1 MSIFPTRILLATD
14 GSEEA
19 EVALLTAVDLANRT
33 NSELYVVH
41 VGGDYH
47 PGPEIALE
55 PALLEETLLELERE
69 AREVLERQVKKI
81 EEAGGTVAEAH
92 LRMGGQP
99 DQHIV
104 EVAEEI
110 GAGLIAMGSRGL
122 GGIKRALMGSVSDSV
137 VRHAHCPVLVVR
149 RGSQEEQV
157 AVSIFPTKILLAT
170 DGSEEATLAA
180 ITAVDIANKTG
191 SELHVVHVGLAP
203 VPIGTEVAPVASDS
217 RLQDKLNEEARR
229 FLDDQVKQIEAAG
242 GTVAQAHLEL
252 TGRPDEEIVI
262 VAEEIGAGLIAMGSR
277 GLGGLKRLLMGS
289 VSDSVVRHAHC
300 PVLVVRAEKG
310 FRRYLEGLDSAARQ
324 PRREGAEEKRSFW
337 DTLFGPYPSER
348 EEKVLEYIIYRLG
361 DGADLEEIVQEQYV
375 RCHTS
380 PAEIEDILD
389 NPRLVEGARKKME
402 KDFEELSR
410 TLRAVKNQLP

>member
-1 MSIFPTRILLATD
+1 
-14 GSEEA
+14 
-19 EVALLTAVDLANRT
+19 
-33 NSELYVVH
+33 
-41 VGGDYH
+41 
-47 PGPEIALE
+47 
-55 PALLEETLLELERE
+55 
-69 AREVLERQVKKI
+69 
-81 EEAGGTVAEAH
+81 
-92 LRMGGQP
+92 
-99 DQHIV
+99 
-104 EVAEEI
+104 
-110 GAGLIAMGSRGL
+110 
-122 GGIKRALMGSVSDSV
+122 MGSVSDSV

-300 PVLVVRAEKG
+300 PVLVVRAEKSL
-310 FRRYLEGLDSAARQ
+310 RRYLEGLDSAARQ
-324 PRREGAEEKRSFW
+324 PRRKGAEEKRSFW

-410 TLRAVKNQLP
+410 TLRGC